1 MKRSNAFRL
10 RRQKVFEKL
19 FSARALCITGL
30 IIMPALLFNPI
41 PPFRVLQ
48 FLFFWFLCWLAGK
61 KNRPL
66 LTILVFVFIVA
77 FNLIVPY
84 GQVLFSIGKFRITFG
99 ALMTGIQRAVTLQ
112 GLIMLS
118 RLAIRRDLHIPG
130 KFGELLGESL
140 KYYALIMSSR
150 KRITRKNLVGDIDQM
165 MLDLSEDRP
174 LGAVPV
180 ETQEDTPAARTK
192 AVGFVILAFV
202 TLLSWLPMAFYL
214 LVVIVSR

>member
-1 MKRSNAFRL
+1 
-10 RRQKVFEKL
+10 
-19 FSARALCITGL
+19 
-30 IIMPALLFNPI
+30 
-41 PPFRVLQ
+41 
-48 FLFFWFLCWLAGK
+48 
-61 KNRPL
+61 
-66 LTILVFVFIVA
+66 VA

-84 GQVLFSIGKFRITFG
+84 GQVLFSIGRFRITIG

-165 MLDLSEDRP
+165 MIDLSEDRP
-174 LGAVPV
+174 LDPVYV
-180 ETQEDTPAARTK
+180 ETQEDLPATRTK
-192 AVGFVILAFV
+192 AIGFVILALV
-202 TLLSWLPMAFYL
+202 TLLSWLPMALYIL
-214 LVVIVSR
+214 LLIISR